1 MEMRYRINKAYYCSD
16 CGLFYSRSSH
26 LLVEVPYTEM
36 PAEFALKV
44 MEDRQKTFKPCYPKY
59 KVHKLSEEEMDD
71 FDDR

>member
-1 MEMRYRINKAYYCSD
+1 MDKRFKLKHAYYCSY
-16 CGLFYSRSSH
+16 CGLFYSRITH
-26 LLVEVPYTEM
+26 FLMEVPYTEI

-59 KVHKLSEEEMDD
+59 KVHRLTEDELDD